1 MDKTK
6 LKSIARQIY
15 YFSYIF
21 KLFAIRQ
28 NETIRT
34 EKLLSK
40 LNYINSRRTG
50 VQAESDAN
58 DADIFSAELPL
69 MQKSTKKGL

>member
-34 EKLLSK
+34 EETEAVEIYSYLLMK
-40 LNYINSRRTG
+40 MADELYYYLNICDEQDYCPN
-50 VQAESDAN
+50 
-58 DADIFSAELPL
+58 
-69 MQKSTKKGL
+69 